1 MLEVSYNLYLRRLSG
16 FIPNCAASVIL
27 SQLFIDGVVS
37 FGALTAGLITSA
49 GLGLL
54 VLFKMYDNKKDIC
67 RILGILIYNCSCHW
81 KYFTN
86 S

>member
-1 MLEVSYNLYLRRLSG
+1 MLVG

-67 RILGILIYNCSCHW
+67 RILGILFIIALVTGSILQIL
-81 KYFTN
+81 

>member
-1 MLEVSYNLYLRRLSG
+1 M
-16 FIPNCAASVIL
+16 
-27 SQLFIDGVVS
+27 S

-67 RILGILIYNCSCHW
+67 RILGILFIIALVTGSILQIL
-81 KYFTN
+81 